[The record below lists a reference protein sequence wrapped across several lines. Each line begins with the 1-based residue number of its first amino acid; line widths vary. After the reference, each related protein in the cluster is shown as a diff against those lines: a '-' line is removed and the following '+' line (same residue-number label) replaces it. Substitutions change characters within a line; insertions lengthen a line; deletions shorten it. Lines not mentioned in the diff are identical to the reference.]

1 MTMRRMTLCLLAT
14 LCASC
19 ADLRET
25 ADAVSSVRLDAQY
38 LSPIEIERSMTL
50 GVDSLPICLDVSL
63 TLPEDNT
70 IVSLKKTNNSCALTV
85 RQPDMTI
92 LNQQE
97 IQNARQRIGSFDV
110 DGLRRGSVTLEQ
122 VELWTDQGAPLDL
135 GRYVDAV
142 SVSIDNESLLDR
154 VAPAALLDGKGDPI
168 KRPLPAN
175 LLNKLKANV
184 KANQPATADVSL
196 TLILHGETLSGL
208 PGGLKLRVVL
218 QPELDV
224 NVVDAAF

>member
-1 MTMRRMTLCLLAT
+1 MRRMSLCLIAA
-14 LCASC
+14 LCVSC

-25 ADAVSSVRLDAQY
+25 ADATTSVRLGAEA
-38 LSPIEIERSMTL
+38 LSPIDIERSMTL
-50 GVDSLPICLDVSL
+50 GVDSLPICLDVMV
-63 TLPEDNT
+63 TLPPDNT
-70 IVSLKKTNNSCALTV
+70 IVRLNKTNNSCALTV
-85 RQPDMTI
+85 SQPGMTI

-97 IQNARQRIGSFDV
+97 VQKARQRSGNFDIDAV
-110 DGLRRGSVTLEQ
+110 RRGSVTLEQ
-122 VELWTDQGAPLDL
+122 VELWTDEGAPLDL

-154 VAPAALLDGKGDPI
+154 VPPASLLEDDGDPI
-168 KRPLPAN
+168 TRPLPAN
-175 LLNKLKANV
+175 LLNKLKTNV

-208 PGGLKLRVVL
+208 PGGLKLRVVM
-218 QPELDV
+218 QPQLEV